1 MNINYVNIDF
11 IIEKLHTEKIPGT
24 HWTDSEIKEWIYD
37 ALSKIDS
44 TKSKIYD
51 NVQIEIID
59 GKGMIPGFVESIDKV
74 CDENDNELFQ
84 PVANKRL
91 QNNTY
96 LIDYGHIYVN
106 FDFGFVTM
114 YYYKFPTDNN
124 GNPLIPNKSYFI
136 EAILYYLKYKL
147 CERAFFEGLI
157 LERQFRYIEQK
168 WLFYLPSAQASSK
181 SDIYKNTKRFKSFN
195 NRFVF

>member
-1 MNINYVNIDF
+1 MNINYVNVDF

-24 HWTDSEIKEWIYD
+24 HWTESEVKEWIYD
-37 ALSKIDS
+37 ALSKINAV
-44 TKSKIYD
+44 KSKIYD

-59 GKGMIPGFVESIDKV
+59 GKGLIPAYIEAIDKV
-74 CDENDNELFQ
+74 CNEDELELFQ
-84 PVANKRL
+84 PVANKKL

-96 LIDYGHIYVN
+96 LIDFGHIYTN
-106 FDFGFVTM
+106 FESGFITM
-114 YYYKFPTDNN
+114 YYFKFPIDDN
-124 GNPLIPNKSYFI
+124 GDPLIPDKSYFI

-147 CERAFFEGLI
+147 AERAWFEDLI

-181 SDIYKNTKRFKSFN
+181 RSIYKNTKRFRSYN
-195 NRFVF
+195 NRFTF